1 MRILAVDTS
10 ASACSVALAEDGL
23 LTCEY
28 TADHGRTHAVRLS
41 GMIDAVFADAGI
53 RARDVDAFAVTA
65 GPGSFTGLRIGI
77 STVKGLAFAAS
88 RPVISVSTL
97 DVLANQCPG
106 VEMPICP
113 FIDARKK
120 EVYAAL
126 YRQRRH
132 GGFETLVPPA
142 ASRPADFLSEIG
154 RAGFGAETGMY
165 FLGSGTALYADL
177 IARQFGDSAV
187 LAPREC
193 SLIRA
198 STLAR
203 MAFERYHESGGITP
217 HALVPCYIR
226 RSDAEKKGSTAASS
240 C

>member
-10 ASACSVALAEDGL
+10 SHACSVALAEDGFL
-23 LTCEY
+23 KYEY
-28 TADHGRTHAVRLS
+28 TADHGKTHAVRLS
-41 GMIDAVFADAGI
+41 GMIDAVFADTGI
-53 RARDVDAFAVTA
+53 KAVDVDVFAVTA

-77 STVKGLAFAAS
+77 STVKGLAFAAD
-88 RPVISVSTL
+88 RPVVSVSTL

-106 VEMPICP
+106 VDMPICP

-126 YRQRRH
+126 YRQHRDGR
-132 GGFETLVPPA
+132 FEILVPPA
-142 ASRPADFLSEIG
+142 ASRPVDFLSEIG
-154 RAGFGAETGMY
+154 RSGFAAETGMY